1 MGARATSVD
10 STQVSTA
17 QPRVQT
23 ADARTF
29 RTCAPTQSACERATK
44 ASLCRASYS
53 ITTFLRRAARIAA
66 TSPSPPLLLL
76 LEPACASP
84 KLGCVPPASA
94 GRQGRCG
101 ETRATRPR
109 RWGAHQP
116 CAAAVGFRLL
126 IPSFLPPNIA
136 RFSATVFCTCQH
148 ACEGES
154 CTGSRCTHACRAC
167 TVACPMPHRI
177 RHRGC
182 ATGAHSARIPMA
194 RRIRIRLVCG
204 CSAPRLPH
212 ARPRFSACRRLVCR
226 CL

>member
-1 MGARATSVD
+1 MAEGQSIYFD
-10 STQVSTA
+10 STYTL
-17 QPRVQT
+17 RVVEEDKFKDT
-23 ADARTF
+23 
-29 RTCAPTQSACERATK
+29 ERLHEECTGFTESELQA
-44 ASLCRASYS
+44 
-53 ITTFLRRAARIAA
+53 FL
-66 TSPSPPLLLL
+66 S
-76 LEPACASP
+76 
-84 KLGCVPPASA
+84 
-94 GRQGRCG
+94 
-101 ETRATRPR
+101 
-109 RWGAHQP
+109 
-116 CAAAVGFRLL
+116 
-126 IPSFLPPNIA
+126 PNIA

-182 ATGAHSARIPMA
+182 ATGANSARIPMA